1 MRRLITPCIRIYDMS
16 KTIRVS
22 DELHALIKA
31 RNREGETMDE
41 TLKRL
46 VGGPHPEEV
55 AGFLSGE
62 TAEAIRAHTEAK
74 RERDAESRR
83 RIVERIEDP

>member
-1 MRRLITPCIRIYDMS
+1 VS

-22 DELHALIKA
+22 EEVHALVA
-31 RNREGETMDE
+31 SHQREGETMEE

-55 AGFLSGE
+55 AGLLSDE
-62 TAEAIRAHTEAK
+62 TAEAMHESIDERGRETD
-74 RERDAESRR
+74 RERVAELFADDG
-83 RIVERIEDP
+83 DP

>member
-1 MRRLITPCIRIYDMS
+1 MG

-31 RNREGETMDE
+31 HNRNGETMDE

-55 AGFLSGE
+55 AGFLTTE
-62 TAEAIRAHTEAK
+62 TADAIRAHIEAK
-74 RERDAESRR
+74 REHDVESRR
-83 RIVERIEDP
+83 RFVERLNDS